1 MLKKKFFLKCC
12 NEMVFPMC
20 SNGINDMFEPEE
32 WDYESYRKSCY
43 DRFKIYPRKEWAPM
57 YYGVHLILFKKLD
70 F

>member
-1 MLKKKFFLKCC
+1 
-12 NEMVFPMC
+12 MVFPMC